1 MEITCPKCLKKFEA
15 NEALIPHEGRLVQCG
30 SCENKW
36 FFKKETKPKKEII
49 KTRKIDNDL
58 KKFYKKQKNK
68 KTKSINQINEDIIVK
83 NKTYN
88 EIKENNFNFFKYFIV
103 IIISS
108 IAIIVILDT
117 FKNQISFLYPNINVI
132 LQNLYESLK
141 DINLFLKDLIK

>member
-1 MEITCPKCLKKFEA
+1 MEITCPKCLKKFEV
-15 NEALIPHEGRLVQCG
+15 NEGLIPHEGRLVQCG

-36 FFKKETKPKKEII
+36 FFKKETKRKKEII

-58 KKFYKKQKNK
+58 KKFDIKQKNE
-68 KTKSINQINEDIIVK
+68 KTKLINQINEDKIVK
-83 NKTYN
+83 NETYN

-132 LQNLYESLK
+132 LQNLYESIK

>member
-1 MEITCPKCLKKFEA
+1 MSYLCR
-15 NEALIPHEGRLVQCG
+15 G
-30 SCENKW
+30 KW
-36 FFKKETKPKKEII
+36 GAV
-49 KTRKIDNDL
+49 
-58 KKFYKKQKNK
+58 FYIS

-117 FKNQISFLYPNINVI
+117 FKNQISSLYPNINVI
-132 LQNLYESLK
+132 LHNLYESLK